1 MQLPWRTSARTGL
14 SSGSSVVVAT
24 VTGLLLAFVAASAV
38 LCAVS
43 TGNAALSYQIGR
55 TCSQSLAATVNGLAA
70 PPDRVAQIAQDA
82 REVAA
87 QQGFPQ
93 TLVGAY
99 TRPTRLAL
107 GDRPSPAMR
116 FGYRDDATPNLHAI
130 QGGATD
136 GAWLSQSPAHDAHI
150 GLGPLSDEIPPVTT
164 IYSDLREPVPA
175 FWCSEVATV
184 VLNPLAGDGAAA
196 TTTFL
201 PTLADVTK
209 LGDRLDVSVRFPVV
223 TPKTLAEARELAARS
238 DRLAVALRQKFAAD
252 GLTAYA
258 TVRLPFVSSLAEAE
272 KAQRNV
278 IAFVLPLTAISLLV
292 GLVGVGA
299 MAAQWCQRRQPVL
312 RLLWARGS
320 SPMALGAKALL
331 ELAGPLVIGAV
342 VGLVVARAALPWYA
356 PVAELDPGTTTWAA
370 LVVLGVVL
378 VAGAVL
384 TATAAWRT
392 HRVFQAHARR
402 RIPRVLRLIPFELPV
417 AVAAVFS
424 GLSLTRSVPSTGG
437 VTPQLDAFALAFPV
451 LVVVVIAGVAA
462 RLGRLLLAWSH
473 RLSVW
478 SLPSVQLAVRR
489 LAAASTAA
497 TGVLLVGVLAV
508 GTLAVGNSVNRAEQ
522 DALASKSG
530 NLVGGNTSVQ
540 ISTSFGQSKQPLPA
554 AVGAHATVV
563 GVVDR
568 GVSNMVTVDPG
579 AFANGAWLDPDR
591 RAATLDLVGRLG
603 NGAAI
608 AVGGAKTGSGI
619 SIPGFTPLHTIGTLP
634 MFPGMPNNIGYVT
647 ARSDNTT
654 ASEINSFFLWSS
666 DDAPTVLKA
675 LGDAHIDHIAYKTTE
690 MALDALPFYTVAWT
704 FGYIASVGA
713 LLAVIA
719 AASLLLAVG
728 ARRKQTALSGA
739 LATRM
744 GLRPV
749 TLITSHLLEFG
760 AVAGAVLL
768 AGVTVGLVV
777 AAFSVPRLDP
787 APWLRPV
794 SVLPDSVMFV
804 VIAVVIAAAVV
815 AAAGWIAVRGVRTAR
830 VGELIRG

>member
-43 TGNAALSYQIGR
+43 TGNAALSYQVGR
-55 TCSQSLAATVNGLAA
+55 SCAQSLAPSVNGLGATPA
-70 PPDRVAQIAQDA
+70 QAEKVARDV

-93 TLVGAY
+93 TLFGAY
-99 TRPTRLAL
+99 TRTYHPDL
-107 GDRPSPAMR
+107 GDIPPPWLR
-116 FGYRDDATPNLHAI
+116 FAYRDDATTNLHAV
-130 QGGATD
+130 QGGATT
-136 GAWLSQSPAHDAHI
+136 GTWLAQSAASDAHI
-150 GLGPLSDEIPPVTT
+150 ALGAIGTAVPPVTA
-164 IYSDLREPVPA
+164 IYSDLNEPVSS

-184 VLNPLAGDGAAA
+184 YYNPLAGDGVSS
-196 TTTFL
+196 TTAFL
-201 PTLADVTK
+201 PTLEDVAK
-209 LGDRLDVSVRFPVV
+209 LNRRLDISARFPV
-223 TPKTLAEARELAARS
+223 TPPNTLAEARDLAARS
-238 DRLAVALRQKFAAD
+238 DRLAAALRTRLTAD
-252 GLTAYA
+252 GLAPVA
-258 TVRLPFVSSLAEAE
+258 VVSQPFAAALAEADR
-272 KAQRNV
+272 ARSNV

-299 MAAQWCQRRQPVL
+299 IAAQWCQRRQSVL

-320 SPMALGAKALL
+320 SPVSLGAKALL
-331 ELAGPLVIGAV
+331 ELGGPLLFGAV
-342 VGLVVARAALPWYA
+342 VGLVVARLALPWYA
-356 PVAELDPGTTTWAA
+356 PVATLDPGTTTWAT
-370 LVVLGVVL
+370 LVVLGA
-378 VAGAVL
+378 VAAAAVVL
-384 TATAAWRT
+384 TATASWRT
-392 HRVFQAHARR
+392 HRMFQAPTAAR
-402 RIPRVLRLIPFELPV
+402 RIPRVLRVIPFELPV
-417 AVAAVFS
+417 AVAAVIS
-424 GLSLTRSVPSTGG
+424 WLRLTAPTPKVG
-437 VTPQLDAFALAFPV
+437 VVTLPLDAFALAFPV

-462 RLGRLLLAWSH
+462 RLGRMLLAWSH

-522 DALASKSG
+522 NALASKSG
-530 NLVGGNTSVQ
+530 NLIGATTSVQ
-540 ISTSFGQSKQPLPA
+540 ISTTFGERNPALPST
-554 AVGAHATVV
+554 VDAHATVV

-568 GVSNMVTVDPG
+568 GVSNMVEVDPKT
-579 AFANGAWLDPDR
+579 FANGAWIDPER
-591 RAATLDLVGRLG
+591 RADTLDLVGRLG
-603 NGAAI
+603 HGAAI
-608 AVGGAKTGSGI
+608 AVGGAPTGSVTV
-619 SIPGFTPLHTIGTLP
+619 PGFTPLHTIGTLP
-634 MFPGMPNNIGYVT
+634 IFPGLPGNVGYVA
-647 ARSDNTT
+647 ARSDLTT
-654 ASEINSFFLWSS
+654 ASEINSFYVWSH
-666 DDAPTVLKA
+666 DDPDTVLRQLSA
-675 LGDAHIDHIAYKTTE
+675 AGIEHIAYKTTA

-744 GLRPV
+744 GLRPA
-749 TLITSHLLEFG
+749 TLIVSHLLEFG
-760 AVAGAVLL
+760 AVAGSVLL
-768 AGVTVGLVV
+768 AGVTVGLVT

-794 SVLPDSVMFV
+794 EALPDSVAFV
-804 VIAVVIAAAVV
+804 LLAVV
-815 AAAGWIAVRGVRTAR
+815 AGLAVVAVAGWIAVRGVRTAR

>member
-1 MQLPWRTSARTGL
+1 M
-14 SSGSSVVVAT
+14 VAT
-24 VTGLLLAFVAASAV
+24 VTGLLLAFVVASAV

-43 TGNAALSYQIGR
+43 TGNAALSYQVER
-55 TCSQSLAATVNGLAA
+55 SCPQSLAATVNGLGA
-70 PPDRVAQIAQDA
+70 PPDRVAQIDRDA
-82 REVAA
+82 REVAR

-93 TLVGAY
+93 PLFGAY
-99 TRPTRLAL
+99 TGPTRLDL
-107 GDRPSPAMR
+107 GDRLSPAVR
-116 FGYRDDATPNLHAI
+116 LGYRDDATRNLHAVR
-130 QGGATD
+130 GGATN
-136 GAWLSQSPAHDAHI
+136 GTWLALSPAQDAHL
-150 GLGPLSDEIPPVTT
+150 GLGPLSSVIPPVTA
-164 IYSDLREPVPA
+164 IYTDLDEPVPA
-175 FWCSEVATV
+175 FWCSEVANV
-184 VLNPLAGDGAAA
+184 VYNKLAGDGGSA
-196 TTTFL
+196 TTAFL
-201 PTLADVTK
+201 PTLADVTNF
-209 LGDRLDVSVRFPVV
+209 GERLNVSVRFPVAA
-223 TPKTLAEARELAARS
+223 PKTIAEARDLAART
-238 DRLAVALRQKFAAD
+238 DRLAAALRARFAAD
-252 GLTAYA
+252 GLTAY
-258 TVRLPFVSSLAEAE
+258 TPVRQPFVSSLAEAG
-272 KAQRNV
+272 KAQNNV

-331 ELAGPLVIGAV
+331 ELVGPLLVGAV

-378 VAGAVL
+378 AAGAVL

-392 HRVFQAHARR
+392 HRMFQAQARR

-424 GLSLTRSVPSTGG
+424 GLSLTRTVPSTGG
-437 VTPQLDAFALAFPV
+437 VTPPLDAFALAFPV
-451 LVVVVIAGVAA
+451 LVVVVIAGIAA

-530 NLVGGNTSVQ
+530 NLIGGTTSVQ
-540 ISTSFGQSKQPLPA
+540 ISTSFGQSRQPLPA
-554 AVGAHATVV
+554 AVGAHATVA

-568 GVSNMVTVDPG
+568 GASNMVTVDPDT
-579 AFANGAWLDPDR
+579 FANGAWLDPDR
-591 RAATLDLVGRLG
+591 RAATLDLVGKLG
-603 NGAAI
+603 QGAAI

-634 MFPGMPNNIGYVT
+634 VFPGMPGNTGYVT

-654 ASEINSFFLWSS
+654 ASEINSFFVWSS
-666 DDAPTVLKA
+666 EDAPTVLKA
-675 LGDAHIDHIAYKTTE
+675 LGDAHIDHIGYKTTE
-690 MALDALPFYTVAWT
+690 LALDALPFYTVAWT

-749 TLITSHLLEFG
+749 TLIASHLLEFG

-804 VIAVVIAAAVV
+804 VIAVVIAAVVV

>member
-43 TGNAALSYQIGR
+43 TGNAALSYQVGR
-55 TCSQSLAATVNGLAA
+55 ACPQSLAATVNGLGA
-70 PPDRVAQIAQDA
+70 PPDQVARIAEDA
-82 REVAA
+82 KQVAR

-93 TLVGAY
+93 PLFGAY
-99 TRPTRLAL
+99 TRPTRLDL
-107 GDRPSPAMR
+107 GGRPSPVMR
-116 FGYRDDATPNLHAI
+116 FGYRDDAMRNLHAV
-130 QGGATD
+130 QGGATS
-136 GAWLSQSPAHDAHI
+136 GMWLAQSPAQDAHL
-150 GLGPLSDEIPPVTT
+150 GLGELSSGLPPVTA
-164 IYSDLREPVPA
+164 IYADLEEPVPA
-175 FWCSEVATV
+175 FWCSEVANV
-184 VLNPLAGDGAAA
+184 VYNKLAGDGGSA
-196 TTTFL
+196 TTEFL
-201 PTLADVTK
+201 PTLADVTNF
-209 LGDRLDVSVRFPVV
+209 GERLDVSVRFPV
-223 TPKTLAEARELAARS
+223 TAPRTIAEARDLAART
-238 DRLAVALRQKFAAD
+238 DRLAAALRTKFAAD

-258 TVRLPFVSSLAEAE
+258 PVRQPFVSSLAEAE

-320 SPMALGAKALL
+320 SPLALGAKALL
-331 ELAGPLVIGAV
+331 ELAGPLVVGAV

-356 PVAELDPGTTTWAA
+356 PVASLDPGTTTWAA

-378 VAGAVL
+378 AAGAVL

-392 HRVFQAHARR
+392 HRMFQAQARR

-437 VTPQLDAFALAFPV
+437 VTPPLDAFALAFPV
-451 LVVVVIAGVAA
+451 LVVVVIAGIAA
-462 RLGRLLLAWSH
+462 RLGRLLLTWSH

-554 AVGAHATVV
+554 TVGAHATVV

-568 GVSNMVTVDPG
+568 GASNMVAVDPDT
-579 AFANGAWLDPDR
+579 FANGAWIEPSR
-591 RAATLDLVGRLG
+591 RAELLDLVAKLG
-603 NGAAI
+603 HGAAI

-619 SIPGFTPLHTIGTLP
+619 SIPGFTPLHTVGTLP
-634 MFPGMPNNIGYVT
+634 VFPGMPNNIGYVT
-647 ARSDNTT
+647 ARSDITT
-654 ASEINSFFLWSS
+654 ASEINSFFVWSS
-666 DDAPTVLKA
+666 EDAPAVLKA

-690 MALDALPFYTVAWT
+690 LALDALPFYTVAWT

-728 ARRKQTALSGA
+728 ARRRQTALSGA

-744 GLRPV
+744 GLRPI

>member
-43 TGNAALSYQIGR
+43 TGNAALSYQVGR
-55 TCSQSLAATVNGLAA
+55 TCPQSLAASVNGLAA
-70 PPDRVAQIAQDA
+70 PPDQVARIAQDA
-82 REVAA
+82 REVAR

-93 TLVGAY
+93 TLFGAY
-99 TRPTRLAL
+99 TQPTRLAV
-107 GDRPSPAMR
+107 GDQQTPYLRV
-116 FGYRDDATPNLHAI
+116 GYRDDAIPNLHAI
-130 QGGATD
+130 QGGATT
-136 GAWLSQSPAHDAHI
+136 GTWLARTPAHDGHL
-150 GLGPLSDEIPPVTT
+150 GLGSLGSAIPPVTA
-164 IYSDLREPVPA
+164 IYQDLAEPVAP
-175 FWCSEVATV
+175 FWCSEVTSV
-184 VLNPLAGDGAAA
+184 VANPLAGDGGSA
-196 TTTFL
+196 TTAFL
-201 PTLADVTK
+201 PSLADVAR
-209 LGDRLDVSVRFPVV
+209 LGERLNVSVRFPVA
-223 TPKTLAEARELAARS
+223 TPNTLSEARELAARS
-238 DRLAVALRQKFAAD
+238 DRLADALRKKFAAD

-258 TVRLPFVSSLAEAE
+258 PVRQSFVAPLAEAA
-272 KAQRNV
+272 KAQNNV

-299 MAAQWCQRRQPVL
+299 MAAQWCQRRQAVL

-320 SPMALGAKALL
+320 SPLALGAKALL
-331 ELAGPLVIGAV
+331 ELVGPLVVGAV
-342 VGLVVARAALPWYA
+342 VGLVVARFALPWYA
-356 PVAELDPGTTTWAA
+356 PVAELDAGTTTWAV

-378 VAGAVL
+378 CAAAVL
-384 TATAAWRT
+384 TGTAALRT
-392 HRVFQAHARR
+392 HRMFQAPRRR

-437 VTPQLDAFALAFPV
+437 ATPPLDAFALAFPV

-462 RLGRLLLAWSH
+462 RLGRLLLVWSH
-473 RLSVW
+473 RMNVW

-497 TGVLLVGVLAV
+497 TGVVLVGVLAV
-508 GTLAVGNSVNRAEQ
+508 GTLAVGSSVNHAEQ
-522 DALASKSG
+522 NALASKSG
-530 NLVGGNTSVQ
+530 NKIGATTSVQ

-554 AVGAHATVV
+554 AVAAHGTVV

-568 GVSNMVTVDPG
+568 GISNMVAVDP
-579 AFANGAWLDPDR
+579 ATFANGAWIDPGR
-591 RAATLDLVGRLG
+591 RTEMLDLVSQLG
-603 NGAAI
+603 HGAAI
-608 AVGGAKTGSGI
+608 AVGGAKIGSSI
-619 SIPGFTPLHTIGTLP
+619 SIPGFTPLHTIGQLP
-634 MFPGMPNNIGYVT
+634 VFPGMPYDIGYVT

-654 ASEINSFFLWSS
+654 ASEVNSFFLWSS
-666 DDAPTVLKA
+666 QDSTTVLNQLA
-675 LGDAHIDHIAYKTTE
+675 AAHIDHIRYQTTD

-744 GLRPV
+744 GLRPK
-749 TLITSHLLEFG
+749 TLVVSHLLEFG
-760 AVAGAVLL
+760 AVAASVLA

-777 AAFSVPRLDP
+777 AAFSLPRLDP
-787 APWLRPV
+787 APWLRPL

-804 VIAVVIAAAVV
+804 LVAVAIGLAVV
-815 AAAGWIAVRGVRTAR
+815 AVAGWIAVRGVRTAR